1 MCGNYSREET
11 IQGRKL
17 YEEIRYSEISNVS
30 FPRLPNNRQT
40 IWLTKKLQLL
50 TQWLFLAFKCPTT
63 VCCLIG
69 GNFEDNNNLIRD
81 ILIGSYFCFLA
92 WYNSPIVT
100 VLETLTY
107 PIEELPFPT
116 VTVCPRDS
124 NPDRWGPTIKL
135 FDFLN
140 RRCGSDR

>member
-1 MCGNYSREET
+1 M
-11 IQGRKL
+11 
-17 YEEIRYSEISNVS
+17 
-30 FPRLPNNRQT
+30 
-40 IWLTKKLQLL
+40 
-50 TQWLFLAFKCPTT
+50 AFKCATT

-69 GNFEDNNNLIRD
+69 GNFENNYNPIRA
-81 ILIGSYFCFLA
+81 ILNWIIFCFLA
-92 WYNSPIVT
+92 WYYSPIVT

-135 FDFLN
+135 FDFIN

>member
-1 MCGNYSREET
+1 MLIFIPQARNSLT
-11 IQGRKL
+11 KL
-17 YEEIRYSEISNVS
+17 ILFLIGENFEKN
-30 FPRLPNNRQT
+30 PNNKQSKW
-40 IWLTKKLQLL
+40 II
-50 TQWLFLAFKCPTT
+50 F
-63 VCCLIG
+63 
-69 GNFEDNNNLIRD
+69 
-81 ILIGSYFCFLA
+81 FLA
-92 WYNSPIVT
+92 WYDSPIVT

-135 FDFLN
+135 FDYLN

>member
-1 MCGNYSREET
+1 MIIDCHSHTQEPLLLLNLNFYFFYVGFTNQSVAINLICSAYLS
-11 IQGRKL
+11 GL
-17 YEEIRYSEISNVS
+17 
-30 FPRLPNNRQT
+30 L
-40 IWLTKKLQLL
+40 WLLSVQLL
-50 TQWLFLAFKCPTT
+50 YVVSL
-63 VCCLIG
+63 
-69 GNFEDNNNLIRD
+69 NNNLIKD
-81 ILIGSYFCFLA
+81 TLIGLYFCFLA

-107 PIEELPFPT
+107 PIEELTFPT

-135 FDFLN
+135 FDFLD

>member
-1 MCGNYSREET
+1 MA
-11 IQGRKL
+11 L
-17 YEEIRYSEISNVS
+17 
-30 FPRLPNNRQT
+30 
-40 IWLTKKLQLL
+40 
-50 TQWLFLAFKCPTT
+50 KCSIT
-63 VCCLIG
+63 VCCFIG
-69 GNFEDNNNLIRD
+69 GNFENNNNLIRD

-116 VTVCPRDS
+116 VTICQRDS

-135 FDFLN
+135 FDFLD